1 MTDQL
6 NICLPAFIEVAF
18 ELVVLPVTGLLLLVT
33 ELTTEEIAND
43 FIPDRRVFIFRRIG
57 KPSLGQSPP

>member
-6 NICLPAFIEVAF
+6 NNCMPLIIEVAF
-18 ELVVLPVTGLLLLVT
+18 ELVVLPVTGLLLPVA
-33 ELTTEEIAND
+33 EIITEEIAND
-43 FIPDRRVFIFRRIG
+43 FIPDRRIFIFRRIG